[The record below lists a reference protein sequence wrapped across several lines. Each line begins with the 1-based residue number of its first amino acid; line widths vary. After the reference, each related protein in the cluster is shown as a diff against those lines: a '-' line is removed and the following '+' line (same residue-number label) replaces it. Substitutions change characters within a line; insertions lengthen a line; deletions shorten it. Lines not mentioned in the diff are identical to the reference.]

1 MQQILILIG
10 ISGSGKST
18 FSMQFCT
25 ENPNWLRVNR
35 DELRK
40 SMLAVSLTEY
50 WRADNNFIQRTESLV
65 NELHNTAIKTALK
78 KGWNILVD
86 NTHVKQAYI
95 SQIIKLVAEFQVEI
109 RFKLIDTSLEESI
122 ERDKNRIDQVGE
134 TVIRE
139 QSERLKILKKNLDFE
154 QVISI
159 SPTDKTSAVQ
169 QMKQDETLPK
179 CVIVDIDGTVADKGK
194 RMAYDWG
201 RVGEDTPK
209 VNIIRLVK
217 ILKSEGYHVVFFSG
231 RDNVCRPQTLSW
243 LCFHFQWQETDFQL
257 FMRNENDNRKDSLIK
272 KELFDTLIKNK
283 YFVDFVIDDRNQV
296 VDMWRMELGLVC
308 LQVDYGDF

>member
-1 MQQILILIG
+1 MQQILVIIG
-10 ISGSGKST
+10 VSGSGKST
-18 FSMQFCT
+18 FAKQFCA

-65 NELHNTAIKTALK
+65 NELHNTAIQTALK
-78 KGWNILVD
+78 KGWNVLVD
-86 NTHVKQAYI
+86 NTHVKQTYI
-95 SQIIKLVAEFQVEI
+95 SQLIKLVANYEVEI

-122 ERDKNRIDQVGE
+122 QRDKNRIDQVGE

-139 QSERLKILKKNLDFE
+139 QFEKLQILKKSFNFQ

-159 SPTDKTSAVQ
+159 SPAEKESTSLMV
-169 QMKQDETLPK
+169 QDETLPK

-194 RMAYDWG
+194 RIAFDWA

-209 VNIIRLVK
+209 LNIIRLVK
-217 ILKSEGYHVVFFSG
+217 ILKSEGYHIIFFSG
-231 RDNVCRPQTLSW
+231 RDNVCRPQTVSW
-243 LCFHFQWQETDFQL
+243 LCFHFQWQEDDFQL
-257 FMRNENDNRKDSLIK
+257 FMRNERDNRKDSLIK
-272 KELFDTLIKNK
+272 RELFDAVVRNK